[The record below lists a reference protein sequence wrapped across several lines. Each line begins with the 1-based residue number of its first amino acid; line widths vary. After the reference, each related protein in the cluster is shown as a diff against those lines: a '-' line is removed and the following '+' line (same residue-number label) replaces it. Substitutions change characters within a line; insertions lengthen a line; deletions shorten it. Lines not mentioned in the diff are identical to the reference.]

1 MAKKEKAAATSE
13 GASKQTEGANKQ
25 TKYNSAKARRAVK
38 PFSEMSER
46 EKVVA
51 VVKKAAG
58 FARVN
63 NFDGLELS
71 KKNPKL
77 LASNLNVLV
86 KPNGRIEG
94 LDDATF
100 ETLKGKAGSAL
111 SEMKSGE
118 YDSATQGLLNYC
130 LTELKGTGG
139 GGSKGFSS
147 TSVADW
153 SL

>member
-13 GASKQTEGANKQ
+13 GAAKQ

-38 PFSEMSER
+38 SFGEMSER

-71 KKNPKL
+71 KKDPKL

-86 KPNGRIEG
+86 KPMGRIES

-100 ETLKGKAGSAL
+100 KTLKGKAGSAL
-111 SEMKSGE
+111 SEMKSGK
-118 YDSATQGLLNYC
+118 YGSATQGLLNYC